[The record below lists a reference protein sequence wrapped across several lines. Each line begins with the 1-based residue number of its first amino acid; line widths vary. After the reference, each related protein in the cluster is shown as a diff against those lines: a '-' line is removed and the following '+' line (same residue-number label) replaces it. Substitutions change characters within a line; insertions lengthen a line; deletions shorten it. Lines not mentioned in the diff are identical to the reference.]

1 MSIIKDPNFP
11 PRRYNPTQ
19 CLAFQKKPGN
29 PMYGIVLCHECDEE
43 IFVKPYGR
51 RMGPN
56 EKISCLSMRVPG
68 KHPKFDS
75 LEVYYRFSKGDTL
88 ISGKQGTLCIPVVV
102 LPGIQPITKEFL
114 DNLVRKLDTYIT
126 FS

>member
-1 MSIIKDPNFP
+1 MSIIKDPSFP
-11 PRRYNPTQ
+11 PRPYNSTQ
-19 CLAFQKKPGN
+19 CLACQKKPGTL
-29 PMYGIVLCHECDEE
+29 MYGIILCHECDEE
-43 IFVKPYGR
+43 FFVKPYGR
-51 RMGPN
+51 RMNAN
-56 EKISCLSMRVPG
+56 ESISCLSIRVPK

-88 ISGKQGTLCIPVVV
+88 ISGKQGTLSMPIVV

-114 DNLVRKLDTYIT
+114 DNLVDKLDTYIM